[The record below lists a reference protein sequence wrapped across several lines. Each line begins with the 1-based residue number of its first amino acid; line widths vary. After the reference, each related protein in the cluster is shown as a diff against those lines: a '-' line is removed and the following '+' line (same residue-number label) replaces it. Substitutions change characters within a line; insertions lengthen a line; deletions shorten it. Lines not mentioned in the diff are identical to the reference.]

1 MSSNALVALNEPI
14 FEADLGGHIV
24 FATESLLE
32 LFGLAALGLDAPLA
46 EHFTAD
52 SRAAFNRA
60 FRKIADGKAATAE
73 VDVRLNSDPD
83 SEYDIKLAAL
93 LGANEKP
100 IGVAGRLR
108 DVSGDRITERQAAVS
123 IAHLLN
129 LSENSDQ
136 PCLVESGT
144 GEVESVNSAF
154 CLLFGILD
162 APQSLIG
169 LQVPDVFAQARKE
182 SGIEGGPHI
191 PVKNG
196 SQDSEFRLADGRNA
210 RQRVFPV
217 EEDNVLQGRLH
228 LFEVSAAKPAKGKA
242 GKSDGATTAAQV
254 ALVERI
260 ARELATTVESAGSA
274 IHRAEQLDLPATVLE
289 HFQRVESSARSA
301 FNAIGGLLDFSKF
314 EPTEL
319 KAVKLDKTEFNLR
332 EVLCALME
340 HVAIVAEERN
350 VQLRLRVEQDI
361 PSSVTG
367 DAPRLMLV
375 LRSVIEALIGAL
387 DTSTGA
393 QHEVYLTVSPE
404 YVEEQAIHLN
414 FSIDANTA
422 GKPSKLRTFAP
433 LALMQMAVARQLVNV
448 MGGSLDNVQRKD
460 AVGYGFAAA
469 FPWSESFESR
479 PKLHVVTLTGLPILI
494 VSDDAAQRS
503 ELAALMKSW
512 RMQPKE
518 ADNATMAMQLLL
530 RQEQEDEPIPLVIVP
545 SHMPVQ
551 DGFLLAF
558 RIKHHPKLKGTQIM
572 MLAKSGMPG
581 DAITCRENGISAYL
595 RYPLSA
601 NQLNQAIAA
610 VTGVS
615 GDDSDATHT
624 LITRHSLHESRDGS
638 ILVIDSN
645 REVQLAA
652 AHILKK
658 RGYTLSEADSAEIAF
673 KALEQDIFDAV
684 MVDPDMPGFV
694 DVVLDIRTRAQK
706 RPEDLVVI
714 AMSTNG
720 SEKHRQDCEQAGFNG
735 FVGKPL
741 DKDSL
746 VTFLAAKL
754 PPRELGGGSVRV
766 ANIRNC
772 PVG

>member
-1 MSSNALVALNEPI
+1 MSSNALTALNEPV
-14 FEADLGGHIV
+14 FEADLGGHVV

-32 LFGLAALGLDAPLA
+32 LFGLEALGLNAPLA
-46 EHFTAD
+46 EHFAEG

-60 FRKIADGKAATAE
+60 FRKIADGKAATAS
-73 VDVRLNSDPD
+73 VDVRLKSDD
-83 SEYDIKLAAL
+83 ETEYEIRLAPL
-93 LGANEKP
+93 LGANDKP
-100 IGVAGRLR
+100 IGVAGSLR
-108 DVSGDRITERQAAVS
+108 DVSGERVTERLATLNA
-123 IAHLLN
+123 AHLLN
-129 LSENSDQ
+129 LTENTGE
-136 PCLVESGT
+136 PCVVESAQ
-144 GEVESVNSAF
+144 GEVDSVNSAF

-169 LQVPDVFAQARKE
+169 LPIADVFARARKE
-182 SGIEGGPHI
+182 ASTEGGPHL

-196 SQDSEFRLADGRNA
+196 SQEIEFRLPDGRGV

-217 EEDNVLQGRLH
+217 EEDDVLQGRLY
-228 LFEVSAAKPAKGKA
+228 LYDVTAAKPAKGSKQD
-242 GKSDGATTAAQV
+242 KSDRAEGATTAAQV

-274 IHRAEQLDLPATVLE
+274 IHRAEQLDLPGTVLE
-289 HFQRVESSARSA
+289 HFQRVESSARNA

-319 KAVKLDKTEFNLR
+319 KTVKLDQTEFHLR
-332 EVLCALME
+332 EVLGALME
-340 HVAIVAEERN
+340 HVAVVAEERH

-361 PSSVTG
+361 PTFLTG
-367 DAPRLMLV
+367 DAPRLVLV

-393 QHEVYLTVSPE
+393 QHELYLTVSPA
-404 YVEEQAIHLN
+404 YVEEKSIHLE
-414 FSIDANTA
+414 FSIDANTG
-422 GKPSKLRTFAP
+422 GKPSKLRNFAP
-433 LALMQMAVARQLVNV
+433 LALMQLAVARQLVNV
-448 MGGSLDNVQRKD
+448 MGGSLDSVQRKD

-469 FPWSESFESR
+469 FPWRESYESR
-479 PKLHVVTLTGLPILI
+479 PRMHVVTLTSMPVLI
-494 VSDDAAQRS
+494 VSADAAQRS
-503 ELAALMKSW
+503 ELSALLKSW

-530 RQEQEDEPIPLVIVP
+530 RQEQEGEAIPLVILP
-545 SHMPVQ
+545 NQMPVQ
-551 DGFLLAF
+551 DGFLLSF
-558 RIKHHPKLKGTQIM
+558 RIKHHPKLQGTQIM
-572 MLAKSGMPG
+572 MLAQGGMPG

-601 NQLNQAIAA
+601 NQLNQAISA

-615 GDDSDATHT
+615 GDESDSTHT

-638 ILVIDSN
+638 ILIVDAN

-658 RGYTLSEADSAEIAF
+658 RGYTLTEADSAESAF

-684 MVDPDMPGFV
+684 MIDPELPGFV

-706 RPEDLVVI
+706 RPQDLVVI
-714 AMSTNG
+714 AMSANG
-720 SEKHRQDCEQAGFNG
+720 SEKHRQQCEQAGFNG
-735 FVGKPL
+735 FVAKPL

-746 VTFLAAKL
+746 ITFLAAKL
-754 PPRELGGGSVRV
+754 PPREL
-766 ANIRNC
+766 AAE
-772 PVG
+772 

>member
-1 MSSNALVALNEPI
+1 MSTNALIALNEPV
-14 FEADLGGHIV
+14 FEADLGGHVV

-32 LFGLAALGLDAPLA
+32 LFGLEALGLNAPVA
-46 EHFTAD
+46 EHFSDAT
-52 SRAAFNRA
+52 RPAFEHA
-60 FRKIADGKAATAE
+60 FHKIAEGKAHAAS
-73 VDVRLNSDPD
+73 VDVTLGNDPG
-83 SEYDIKLAAL
+83 SQYEIKLAAL
-93 LGANEKP
+93 VGANEKP
-100 IGVAGRLR
+100 IGVAGSLS
-108 DVSGDRITERQAAVS
+108 DVTDARITERQASLNA
-123 IAHLLN
+123 AHLLN
-129 LSENSDQ
+129 LTENTGE
-136 PCLVESGT
+136 PCLVESAT

-162 APQSLIG
+162 APQSLVG
-169 LQVPDVFAQARKE
+169 LRVADVLARARKE
-182 SGIEGGPHI
+182 SGSEAGPRPPAKGGTLEF
-191 PVKNG
+191 
-196 SQDSEFRLADGRNA
+196 EFRLPDGRGV
-210 RQRVFPV
+210 RQRVFLV
-217 EEDNVLQGRLH
+217 EEDDTLQGRLY
-228 LFEVSAAKPAKGKA
+228 LYDVSAAPPTKTGKGAKQDKA
-242 GKSDGATTAAQV
+242 DSATTAAQV

-274 IHRAEQLDLPATVLE
+274 IHRAEQLDLPGTVLE
-289 HFQRVESSARSA
+289 HFQRVESSARNA

-319 KAVKLDKTEFNLR
+319 KTVKLEQTEFNLR
-332 EVLCALME
+332 EVLGALVE
-340 HVAIVAEERN
+340 HVAVVAEERN

-361 PSSVTG
+361 PAYLTG
-367 DAPRLMLV
+367 DAPRLILV

-387 DTSTGA
+387 DTAGGA
-393 QHEVYLTVSPE
+393 QHELHLTVSPE
-404 YVEEQAIHLN
+404 YVEEQSIHLN
-414 FSIDANTA
+414 FSVDANSA
-422 GKPSKLRTFAP
+422 GKPSKLRAFAP
-433 LALMQMAVARQLVNV
+433 LALMQLAVARQLVNV

-469 FPWSESFESR
+469 FPWRESFEHR
-479 PKLHVVTLTGLPILI
+479 PRLHVVTLTSMPVLI
-494 VSDDAAQRS
+494 VSADPAQRS
-503 ELAALMKSW
+503 ELSALLKSW

-530 RQEQEDEPIPLVIVP
+530 RQEQEGEAIPLVILP
-545 SHMPVQ
+545 NQMPVQ

-558 RIKHHPKLKGTQIM
+558 RIKHHPKLAGTQIM
-572 MLAKSGMPG
+572 MLAQGGMPG

-615 GDDSDATHT
+615 KDESDATHT

-638 ILVIDSN
+638 ILVVDSN

-658 RGYTLSEADSAEIAF
+658 RGYTLTEADSAEAAF

-684 MVDPDMPGFV
+684 MVDPDLPGFV
-694 DVVLDIRTRAQK
+694 DVVLDIRARAQK
-706 RPEDLVVI
+706 RPQDLVVI
-714 AMSTNG
+714 AMSANG
-720 SEKHRQDCEQAGFNG
+720 SEQHRQQCEKAGYNG

-746 VTFLAAKL
+746 ITFLAAKL
-754 PPRELGGGSVRV
+754 PPREL
-766 ANIRNC
+766 AAE
-772 PVG
+772 

>member
-1 MSSNALVALNEPI
+1 MSSNALIALNDPV
-14 FEADLGGHIV
+14 FEADLGGHVV
-24 FATESLLE
+24 FATESLLD
-32 LFGLAALGLDAPLA
+32 LFGLDALGLDAPLA
-46 EHFTAD
+46 DHFAEE
-52 SRAAFNRA
+52 SRAAFTRA
-60 FRKIADGKAATAE
+60 FRKVADGKANTAS
-73 VDVRLNSDPD
+73 VDVRLNGDAE
-83 SEYDIKLAAL
+83 SEYEVKLAAL
-93 LGANEKP
+93 LNAAEKP
-100 IGVAGRLR
+100 IGVAGSLR
-108 DVSGDRITERQAAVS
+108 DVTGERITERQATLHA
-123 IAHLLN
+123 AHLLN
-129 LSENSDQ
+129 LTENTGE
-136 PCLVESGT
+136 PCLVESAE

-162 APQSLIG
+162 APQSLVG
-169 LQVPDVFAQARKE
+169 LPVADVFARARKE
-182 SGIEGGPHI
+182 SSTEGGPHL

-196 SQDSEFRLADGRNA
+196 SQELNFRLPDGRGV

-217 EEDNVLQGRLH
+217 DEDDTLQGRLY
-228 LFEVSAAKPAKGKA
+228 LYDVSAAPAPKAAKGSKEEKTGRA
-242 GKSDGATTAAQV
+242 ESATTAAQV

-274 IHRAEQLDLPATVLE
+274 IHRAEQLDLPGTVLE
-289 HFQRVESSARSA
+289 HFQRVESSARNA

-319 KAVKLDKTEFNLR
+319 KAVKLDATEFNLR
-332 EVLCALME
+332 EVLGALME
-340 HVAIVAEERN
+340 HVAVVAEDRH

-361 PSSVTG
+361 PTFLTG
-367 DAPRLMLV
+367 DAPRLVLV

-387 DTSTGA
+387 DTVSGA
-393 QHEVYLTVSPE
+393 QHELYLTVSPE
-404 YVEEQAIHLN
+404 YVEEASIHLS
-414 FSIDANTA
+414 FSVDANSG
-422 GKPSKLRTFAP
+422 GKPSKLRAFAP
-433 LALMQMAVARQLVNV
+433 LALMQLAVARQLVNV
-448 MGGSLDNVQRKD
+448 MGGTLDSVQRKD
-460 AVGYGFAAA
+460 AVGYSFATA
-469 FPWSESFESR
+469 FPWRETYESR
-479 PKLHVVTLTGLPILI
+479 PRLHVVTLTSMPVLI
-494 VSDDAAQRS
+494 VSGDSAQRS
-503 ELAALMKSW
+503 ELSALMKSW

-530 RQEQEDEPIPLVIVP
+530 RQEQEGEPIPLVILP
-545 SHMPVQ
+545 NQMPVQ

-558 RIKHHPKLKGTQIM
+558 RIKHHPKLQSTQIM
-572 MLAKSGMPG
+572 MLAQGGMPG

-615 GDDSDATHT
+615 KDDSDATHT

-638 ILVIDSN
+638 ILVVDAN

-658 RGYTLSEADSAEIAF
+658 RGYTLTEADSAEAAF

-684 MVDPDMPGFV
+684 MIDPDMPGFV

-706 RPEDLVVI
+706 RPQDLVVI
-714 AMSTNG
+714 AMSANG
-720 SEKHRQDCEQAGFNG
+720 SEQHRQQCEKAGYNG

-746 VTFLAAKL
+746 ITFLAAKL
-754 PPRELGGGSVRV
+754 PPREL
-766 ANIRNC
+766 AAD
-772 PVG
+772 